1 MPNWRKAS
9 RSGPEGNACVELA
22 ELGGAIGVRDSKA
35 PDAGHLVLTRPTLA
49 RLVAAVKSHAELA

>member
-9 RSGPEGNACVELA
+9 RSNTTGSDCVELA

-35 PDAGHLVLTRPTLA
+35 PNAGHLVLTKPTLA